1 MWHSEPAMMT
11 ELDQR
16 PGALGAAL
24 GLAVVFAAAPAP
36 GSSVLETVGT
46 PGAGNGFAARVVTRG
61 TEATYYNPALLPDA
75 SSDLSFGILVLGTWG
90 RIHLEPRPPGVDV
103 SASVY
108 DTDLAQAPSNGQRLW
123 PQPTSQLLNPRAD
136 TVVHDWTP
144 YVALGMARPL
154 AGKVLVF
161 GFYTLLPT
169 EGFMHQKSSFPD
181 EREQYFSN
189 QVHFELLG
197 DRLRVATVAAALGG
211 RAFRELSWGAGV
223 DIGMATRTHAQIY
236 IPDAADQSRLLLV
249 PEIETQMAAAPYFAL
264 ALRPWTD
271 WLITATLH
279 GPKSWNTSG
288 ENRVRFWNYAYPNG
302 QTAVVQA
309 YELTQG
315 AEPLRIGLGV
325 GTSGK
330 LGVNA
335 TGWRIGL
342 QGVWTRWSRY
352 YDRHGEHPLDP
363 WHDTVT
369 VGLGWG
375 LDWGRRRLMAEFG
388 VAPSPVPD
396 QTGRTNYA
404 DNTSW
409 GTSVGLEFPFSCLA
423 TDYALGLHLQ
433 GKSCHPGPSP
443 RGPGRPTPW
452 WMRSLTVP
460 STARRACR
468 CPRSRVYRPTTP
480 VTPATRAGP
489 PCSA

>member
-1 MWHSEPAMMT
+1 
-11 ELDQR
+11 
-16 PGALGAAL
+16 
-24 GLAVVFAAAPAP
+24 
-36 GSSVLETVGT
+36 
-46 PGAGNGFAARVVTRG
+46 
-61 TEATYYNPALLPDA
+61 
-75 SSDLSFGILVLGTWG
+75 
-90 RIHLEPRPPGVDV
+90 
-103 SASVY
+103 
-108 DTDLAQAPSNGQRLW
+108 
-123 PQPTSQLLNPRAD
+123 
-136 TVVHDWTP
+136 
-144 YVALGMARPL
+144 
-154 AGKVLVF
+154 
-161 GFYTLLPT
+161 
-169 EGFMHQKSSFPD
+169 
-181 EREQYFSN
+181 
-189 QVHFELLG
+189 
-197 DRLRVATVAAALGG
+197 VATVAAALGG